1 MFNKLIA
8 GVKGVMRKM
17 GFLRALKDVQEH
29 KKVTAD
35 EGDYNRISMWK
46 SLYEGKYD
54 EWHKLSYIHN
64 NKEIRRT
71 MLSMGMG
78 KVVSKYIA
86 KLIFNEKCQITV
98 SNSDSEANEFVQ
110 DVFAHNNFLEKIERY
125 LEYFMALGGGAM
137 KVYHDGKEV
146 KLAFAAADAFFPL
159 SNDSENID
167 EAVFVNSFQKNKK
180 YYTLLEWNEW
190 EGDDYIITNELYESA
205 SPTELGNKVALSLLY
220 PDLEKRI
227 KFENGI
233 SRPLFV
239 YVKTNIA
246 NNKNMTSPLGLS
258 VFANALDT
266 MKTLDMMFDAFYQE
280 IKLGKRRIIVPAS
293 FLKTATDEAGNLMRF
308 FDPMDEAFVG
318 YDGDIDDSN
327 IIDASVDIRAND
339 YISSI
344 NAMLRIFAMQSGLSA
359 GTFTFDENGIKTAT
373 EVISEKSETYQTK
386 NSHSMNFGQALRKLI
401 ISILEVGKMLGSY
414 RGEIPSEEDI
424 TVDFDDSIAQ
434 DEDAIINRYTNGK
447 NQGMVPLL
455 IAIQR
460 AYNIPEKEAELWV
473 KMIRDDEQA
482 GRGITDVEASQLF
495 GGIEE

>member
-17 GFLRALKDVQEH
+17 GLLKTLKDITEH
-29 KKVTAD
+29 KKVTAND
-35 EGDYNRISMWK
+35 DDYTRIEMWR
-46 SLYEGKYD
+46 SLYEGKFD
-54 EWHKLSYIHN
+54 EWHKLRYIHN
-64 NKEIRRT
+64 NQEIRRT

-98 SNSDSEANEFVQ
+98 SETDSEANKFIQE
-110 DVFAHNNFLEKIERY
+110 VFEHNNFLEKIERY

-137 KVYHDGKEV
+137 KVYHDGQDV
-146 KLAFAAADAFFPL
+146 KLAFAAADAFYPL
-159 SNDSENID
+159 SNDSENVD

-190 EGDDYIITNELYESA
+190 QGNDYVITNELYESD
-205 SPTELGNKVALSLLY
+205 SPQELGNKVPLSLLY

-227 KFENGI
+227 KFESGL

-266 MKTLDMMFDAFYQE
+266 MKTLDLMFDAFYQE

-293 FLKTATDEAGNLMRF
+293 FLKTVTDEAGNLVQY
-308 FDPMDEAFVG
+308 FDPSDEAFFG
-318 YDGDIDDSN
+318 YDSDMDDSK
-327 IIDASVDIRAND
+327 ITDSSVEIRSSDLIA
-339 YISSI
+339 SI

-359 GTFTFDENGIKTAT
+359 GTFTFDENGLKTAT

-386 NSHSMNFGQALRKLI
+386 NSHSMIFGQTLKKLI
-401 ISILEVGKMLGSY
+401 ISILEVARMLGKYS
-414 RGEIPSEEDI
+414 GEIPNEKDI
-424 TVDFDDSIAQ
+424 TIDFDDSIAQ

-460 AYNIPEKEAELWV
+460 AYNIPEQEAEKWV
-473 KMIRDDEQA
+473 QMIRDDEKA
-482 GRGITDVEASQLF
+482 ARVVSDAEASQLF
-495 GGIEE
+495 GGNEE